1 MKLNE
6 LILQLQQLQNE
17 AKELDPEVLITDE
30 CNSMGYIGDYKVSL
44 YVYEHNEICAD
55 VGVGGN
61 LEE

>member
-30 CNSMGYIGDYKVSL
+30 CNSM
-44 YVYEHNEICAD
+44 
-55 VGVGGN
+55 
-61 LEE
+61 